1 MKLLQIFQKLH
12 NALKNKD
19 KIVINSSTRNLHLV
33 REFIEKRGEVLKVAP
48 NTLNQI
54 LVSVDEAC
62 TNIIKH
68 NYKYNE
74 NNTIEVE
81 TEIKDNKFI
90 ITLLYKGEAFDP
102 TKKNSPDMKEYF
114 AKYKVGGL
122 GIPLMKKSMDSIE
135 FNHTQPNFNSLTLI
149 KVI

>member
-1 MKLLQIFQKLH
+1 MKK
-12 NALKNKD
+12 KD
-19 KIVINSSTRNLHLV
+19 KIVISSSTKNLHLV
-33 REFIEKRGEVLKVAP
+33 REFIEKKGESLNIEP

-68 NYKYNE
+68 NYKYDESNL
-74 NNTIEVE
+74 IEVE
-81 TEIKDNKFI
+81 TDTKDKKFI
-90 ITLLYKGEAFDP
+90 ITLFYKGEEFDP
-102 TKKNSPDMKEYF
+102 TKKNNPDMKEYF
-114 AKYKVGGL
+114 AKFKVGGL

-135 FNHTQPNFNSLTLI
+135 FNHTQPDLNSLTLI

>member
-1 MKLLQIFQKLH
+1 MKLLQNLR
-12 NALKNKD
+12 NLYNTLKKKD
-19 KIVINSSTRNLHLV
+19 KIVISSSTKNLHLV
-33 REFIEKRGEVLKVAP
+33 REFIEKKGEALNIEP

-68 NYKYNE
+68 NYKYDESNL
-74 NNTIEVE
+74 IEVE
-81 TEIKDNKFI
+81 TDTKDKKFI
-90 ITLLYKGEAFDP
+90 ITLYYKGEEFDP
-102 TKKNSPDMKEYF
+102 TKKNNPDMKEYF
-114 AKYKVGGL
+114 AKFKVGGL

-135 FNHTQPNFNSLTLI
+135 FNHTQPDLNSLTLI

>member
-1 MKLLQIFQKLH
+1 MRLLTNLKKLFNTL
-12 NALKNKD
+12 NTKD
-19 KIVINSSTRNLHLV
+19 KITINSATRNLHLV
-33 REFIEKRGEVLKVAP
+33 REFIEKKGIELKIDS

-68 NYKYNE
+68 NYKYQEDNL
-74 NNTIEVE
+74 IDVVS
-81 TEIKDNKFI
+81 EIKGKKFI
-90 ITLLYKGEAFDP
+90 ITLIYKGDEFDP
-102 TKKNSPDMKEYF
+102 TKKDNPDMKEYF

-135 FNHTQPNFNSLTLI
+135 FCHTQPDINSLTLI

>member
-1 MKLLQIFQKLH
+1 MKLLQNLR
-12 NALKNKD
+12 NLYNTLKEKD
-19 KIVINSSTRNLHLV
+19 KIVISSSTKNLHLV
-33 REFIEKRGEVLKVAP
+33 REFIEKKGETLNIEP

-68 NYKYNE
+68 NYKYDD
-74 NNTIEVE
+74 NNLIEVE
-81 TEIKDNKFI
+81 TDTKDKKFI
-90 ITLLYKGEAFDP
+90 ITLYYKGEEFDP
-102 TKKNSPDMKEYF
+102 TKKNNPDMKEYF

-135 FNHTQPNFNSLTLI
+135 FNHKQPDLNSLTLI

>member
-1 MKLLQIFQKLH
+1 MKLFKTL
-12 NALKNKD
+12 NTKD
-19 KIVINSSTRNLHLV
+19 KITINSATKNLHLV
-33 REFIEKRGEVLKVAP
+33 REFIEKKGIELKIDSKI
-48 NTLNQI
+48 LNQI

-68 NYKYNE
+68 NYKYKEDNF
-74 NNTIEVE
+74 IDIVAE
-81 TEIKDNKFI
+81 TKGEKFI
-90 ITLLYKGEAFDP
+90 VTLIYKGDEFDP
-102 TKKNSPDMKEYF
+102 TKKDNPDMNEYF

-135 FNHTQPNFNSLTLI
+135 FNHTSPDINSLTLI

>member
-1 MKLLQIFQKLH
+1 MKLLQNLRKLFDT
-12 NALKNKD
+12 LKKKD

-33 REFIEKRGEVLKVAP
+33 REFIEKKGEALKVEP
-48 NTLNQI
+48 NILNQI

-68 NYKYNE
+68 NYKYDDSKF
-74 NNTIEVE
+74 IEVE
-81 TEIKDNKFI
+81 ADTVDKKFI
-90 ITLLYKGEAFDP
+90 ITLLYRGDDFDP
-102 TKKNSPDMKEYF
+102 TKKLNPDMKEYF

-135 FNHTQPNFNSLTLI
+135 FSHTQPDINSLTLI

>member
-1 MKLLQIFQKLH
+1 MKLL
-12 NALKNKD
+12 KNLIRLISLVDKND
-19 KIVINSSTRNLHLV
+19 KITITSSTKNLHLV
-33 REFIEKRGEVLKVAP
+33 REFIEKKGETLKINP

-74 NNTIEVE
+74 NNFIDVKTDV
-81 TEIKDNKFI
+81 KDKKFI
-90 ITLLYKGEAFDP
+90 ITLIYKGDSFDP
-102 TKKNSPDMKEYF
+102 TKKINPDMKEYF

-122 GIPLMKKSMDSIE
+122 GIPLMKKSMDKIE
-135 FNHTQPNFNSLTLI
+135 FNHKEPDLNSLVLVKAI
-149 KVI
+149 

>member
-1 MKLLQIFQKLH
+1 
-12 NALKNKD
+12 
-19 KIVINSSTRNLHLV
+19 V
-33 REFIEKRGEVLKVAP
+33 REFIEKKGEALKVEP

-68 NYKYNE
+68 NYKYDE
-74 NNTIEVE
+74 SKFIEVE
-81 TEIKDNKFI
+81 ADTIDKKFI
-90 ITLLYKGEAFDP
+90 ITLLYKGDDFDP
-102 TKKNSPDMKEYF
+102 TKKINPDMKEYF

-135 FNHTQPNFNSLTLI
+135 FSHTQPDINSLTLI

>member
-1 MKLLQIFQKLH
+1 MKR
-12 NALKNKD
+12 NNK
-19 KIVINSSTRNLHLV
+19 ITINSATKNLHLV
-33 REFIEKRGEVLKVAP
+33 REFIAKKTEKLNIDPKV
-48 NTLNQI
+48 LNQI

-74 NNTIEVE
+74 NNSIDVL
-81 TEIKDNKFI
+81 TEIKDNKFTV
-90 ITLLYKGEAFDP
+90 TLIYKGDPFDP
-102 TKKNSPDMKEYF
+102 TKKVNPDMKEYF
-114 AKYKVGGL
+114 AKFKVGGL

-135 FNHTQPNFNSLTLI
+135 FNHKEPDINSLKLV

>member
-1 MKLLQIFQKLH
+1 MKVFLNLRKLY
-12 NALKNKD
+12 NTLKKKD
-19 KIVINSSTRNLHLV
+19 KIVISSSTSNLHLV
-33 REFIEKRGEVLKVAP
+33 REFIEKKGEDLKINT

-81 TEIKDNKFI
+81 TESKDKKFI
-90 ITLLYKGEAFDP
+90 VTLIYKGEDFDP
-102 TKKNSPDMKEYF
+102 TKKTNPDMKEYF
-114 AKYKVGGL
+114 AKFKVGGL

-135 FNHTQPNFNSLTLI
+135 FSHTQPDINSLTLI

>member
-1 MKLLQIFQKLH
+1 MKLLQNLR
-12 NALKNKD
+12 NLCNTLKKKD
-19 KIVINSSTRNLHLV
+19 KIVISSSTKNLHLV
-33 REFIEKRGEVLKVAP
+33 REFIEKKGETLNIEP

-68 NYKYNE
+68 NYKYDE
-74 NNTIEVE
+74 NHLIEVE
-81 TEIKDNKFI
+81 TDTKDKKFI
-90 ITLLYKGEAFDP
+90 ITLYYKGEEFDP
-102 TKKNSPDMKEYF
+102 TKKNNPDMKEYF
-114 AKYKVGGL
+114 AKFKVGGL

-135 FNHTQPNFNSLTLI
+135 FNHTQPDLNSLTLI

>member
-1 MKLLQIFQKLH
+1 MKLLTNLSRIISLVE
-12 NALKNKD
+12 KNN
-19 KIVINSSTRNLHLV
+19 KITISSSTKNLHLV
-33 REFIEKRGEVLKVAP
+33 RSFIEKKAHKLNIEP
-48 NTLNQI
+48 NVLNQI

-74 NNTIEVE
+74 NNFIDIVTDVN
-81 TEIKDNKFI
+81 DNEFK
-90 ITLLYKGEAFDP
+90 ITLVYKGDSFDP
-102 TKKNSPDMKEYF
+102 TKKSNPDMKEYF

-122 GIPLMKKSMDSIE
+122 GIPLMKKSMDKIE
-135 FNHTQPNFNSLTLI
+135 FNHKEPDMNSLVLV

>member
-1 MKLLQIFQKLH
+1 MR
-12 NALKNKD
+12 D
-19 KIVINSSTRNLHLV
+19 
-33 REFIEKRGEVLKVAP
+33 FIEKKAAKFKIEPKV
-48 NTLNQI
+48 LNQI

-74 NNTIEVE
+74 DNFIDVQTEV
-81 TEIKDNKFI
+81 KDNQFI
-90 ITLLYKGEAFDP
+90 IILTYKGEAFDP
-102 TKKNSPDMKEYF
+102 TKKVNPNMKEYF
-114 AKYKVGGL
+114 AKFKVGGL

-135 FNHTQPNFNSLTLI
+135 FDHKEPDINSLKLV

>member
-1 MKLLQIFQKLH
+1 MKLLINLRKPYNTLD
-12 NALKNKD
+12 KKD
-19 KIVINSSTRNLHLV
+19 KIVISSSTKNLQLV
-33 REFIEKRGEVLKVAP
+33 RDFIERKGIILKIDP

-68 NYKYNE
+68 NYKYDE
-74 NNTIEVE
+74 NNAIEVE
-81 TEIKDNKFI
+81 TCTNGKKFI
-90 ITLLYKGEAFDP
+90 ITLSYKGEEFDP
-102 TKKNSPDMKEYF
+102 TMKNNPDMNEYF

-135 FNHTQPNFNSLTLI
+135 FHHTQPNLNSLTLV